1 MNNFLK
7 IASLLALGLAPA
19 SLLADEP
26 PNGPSPVEIL
36 EEQGWEE
43 VSDSSLNTTAGM
55 FRAMWLI
62 EEWRMRR
69 SDVVVLK
76 TLENMQTI
84 PGGREVPLYIEY
96 KKVET
101 PDGPRLYSR
110 PIPPEEVQ
118 RREMEA
124 SDIPPVMMAQ
134 AMEAYAGGA
143 MMLGEALREEV
154 AGSPMKGF
162 LDQQLGFEY
171 HMSSPFLGDADAFD
185 AEDCLKV
192 LEYQTAAE
200 GIVAGGDADYIKPW
214 TSINPATFMMGPACM
229 ALFASE
235 VLRSEDVYDEEAAQ
249 QMIEAME
256 SAINEFQLAGTE
268 NLGDRP
274 TARVRL
280 DNVNMVQPIAGLPLE
295 QLPRRDAAAGLA
307 GELNGDGDRTP
318 AIYRYGDDA
327 PFVRAQSRGGA
338 DGTFAINTI
347 ELWIDTEYYVQR
359 KMRMEGVMTDQGETR
374 DVFLEQEL
382 QDYRNVPDS
391 YVYLPYRKVMRAGG
405 VLTEAQRAEL
415 AEAQA
420 QLEEFEQQMAAM
432 PAGQRQMME
441 RMMGGQIEQMRN
453 LVNNGAVE
461 IVMETVGVEINP
473 SFRNPMLVEFARNE
487 MGGAGDSADNLVQRI
502 QIDLTTLGYEPG
514 NVEGNL
520 DTMTQVAISQ
530 FQAEQSLAVTGQPS
544 EELARALRTAISRQ

>member
-1 MNNFLK
+1 VNNFLK
-7 IASLLALGLAPA
+7 IASLLTLGLAPA
-19 SLLADEP
+19 RLLADEP
-26 PNGPSPVEIL
+26 PNGPPTPEIL
-36 EEQGWEE
+36 AQQDWEE
-43 VSDSSLNTTAGM
+43 VSDSSLNTVAGM
-55 FRAMWLI
+55 FRAMWLV

-76 TLENMQTI
+76 SIENMQSI
-84 PGGREVPLYIEY
+84 PGGQQIPVYLEY
-96 KKVET
+96 KKFET
-101 PDGPRLYSR
+101 PYGPRLYSR

-134 AMEAYAGGA
+134 ALEAYAGGA

-162 LDQQLGFEY
+162 LDQKLGFEY
-171 HMSSPFLGDADAFD
+171 NMRSPFAGDRDAFD
-185 AEDCLKV
+185 AEDCMYI
-192 LEYQTAAE
+192 LEYQAAVE
-200 GIVAGGDADYIKPW
+200 SIVAGAAPGAIKPW

-235 VLRSEDVYDEEAAQ
+235 VMRAQDVVDEETAQ

-274 TARVRL
+274 TARIRL

-295 QLPRRDAAAGLA
+295 QLPGRDAAAGLA
-307 GELNGDGDRTP
+307 SELNGDGDRTP
-318 AIYRYGDDA
+318 AIYQYGDDA
-327 PFVRAQSRGGA
+327 PFLRAKTRGGA
-338 DGTFAINTI
+338 DGMFAINTI
-347 ELWIDTEYYVQR
+347 ELWIDTEYFVQR
-359 KMRMEGVMTDQGETR
+359 KMRMEGVMTDQGESR
-374 DVFLEQEL
+374 DVFLEHEQ

-405 VLTEAQRAEL
+405 ILSEAQRAEL

-453 LVNNGAVE
+453 LVNNGAIE

-473 SFRNPMLVEFARNE
+473 SFRNPMLVEFARTE
-487 MGGAGDSADNLVQRI
+487 LDSAGDSADNLVQRI

-514 NVEGNL
+514 NVEGDL

-530 FQAEQSLAVTGQPS
+530 FQAEHSMAVTGQPS
-544 EELARALRTAISRQ
+544 EELARTLRTAIFQQ